1 MKIAILNNSGNVGKT
16 TIAREVLGTN
26 MNNVLVEVETHN
38 SGNSGYEKVFKE
50 YVKID
55 ADEITTLHAKMI
67 ENEDIVV
74 DIGASNILEFFN
86 KMLEFTGLEESFDIF
101 IVPTTGDIKQIK
113 DTLKTVNILKN
124 FGIDTNKIVVIANRV
139 NPTTFE
145 KDFEILLNASK
156 KLGFRFNKDLAIRET
171 KLLKELELLNKTLAE
186 IVEDETDYRAKIV
199 ETKGTQEQA
208 KWVKLDLAKMS
219 GKKVYED
226 FKRVF
231 QNIVN
236 IAKGA

>member
-1 MKIAILNNSGNVGKT
+1 MSKIAILNNSGNVGKT
-16 TIAREVLGTN
+16 TIAREVLAQN
-26 MNNVLVEVETHN
+26 LSNPVLIEIETHN
-38 SGNSGYEKVFKE
+38 SGNSNYKFKE

-55 ADEITTLHAKMI
+55 ANEITTLHTKMI
-67 ENEDIVV
+67 ENEDVVV

-101 IVPTTGDIKQIK
+101 IVPTTADAKQMK

-124 FGIDTNKIVVIANRV
+124 FGIDTNKIVVVANRA
-139 NPTTFE
+139 NPLSFE

-156 KLGFRFNKDLAIRET
+156 KLGFRFNKNMMIRET
-171 KLLKELELLNKTLAE
+171 KLLKELELLNKTLNE

-199 ETKGTQEQA
+199 ESKGTQEQA

-231 QNIVN
+231 ENIVN